1 MWDKLYNVYL
11 LKYAARLMIPPPL
24 KGTGALPQRETSAA
38 LNHRFDQFPLIYSN
52 LQKNIPVTTASGIH

>member
-11 LKYAARLMIPPPL
+11 LKYVARLMIPAPL

-38 LNHRFDQFPLIYSN
+38 
-52 LQKNIPVTTASGIH
+52 